1 MIRPTSSQME
11 AIVDIA
17 SADRPVTRLHG
28 YAGTGKTS
36 VVATQAIAAL
46 ERQGVSVQVLA
57 PTGKA
62 ARVLRSKGLHGAA
75 TIHSYLYTPSKRERL
90 AWRESWDE
98 FVTRVDAAKPKLL
111 PLLAAIDTAA
121 PETPVDDEW
130 DQIAA
135 KLPKKLA
142 EQAKA
147 LREAR
152 RFELAFNAAGAIAHY
167 EESGYPACEVLLIDE
182 ASMVSD
188 QVASDL
194 LRTGSRLVFVGDP
207 AQLPPVK
214 AQRSLQAMGAP
225 HHLLTKVHRQAGGS
239 PVLELA
245 TEIRK
250 SIVPEVPLTKPKR
263 LLALEDYDQVLCWRN
278 ATRERVNAE
287 IRRRL
292 GRRDP
297 MMPEHGDRLICIKNT
312 KPKDEEIRQWM
323 NGEQVTVLD
332 AQRSGGK
339 DSGTLALTVMDDDG
353 IEHEVFSPAETFA
366 GHKAEQAFLD
376 RSMWGSPD
384 PAWAFGFAI
393 TVHKSQGS
401 EWGNLLLV
409 DESSD
414 MISLTARRE
423 GRAAA
428 IDQARQWLYTAVT
441 RARDRVDVVRSIHGV

>member
-1 MIRPTSSQME
+1 MIRPTEAQMD

-17 SADRPVTRLHG
+17 STDRPVTRLHG

-46 ERQGVSVQVLA
+46 ERQKVSVQVLA

-62 ARVLRSKGLHGAA
+62 ARVLRAKGLHGAA

-90 AWRESWDE
+90 AWRDPWDE
-98 FVTRVDAAKPKLL
+98 FMEAAEGARPKLL
-111 PLLAAIDTAA
+111 PLLVAIDTAA

-130 DQIAA
+130 DKIMAV
-135 KLPKKLA
+135 LPKRLA
-142 EQAKA
+142 ERGTS

-167 EESGYPACEVLLIDE
+167 EESGVPAAEVLLVDE

-225 HHLLTKVHRQAGGS
+225 HHLLTKVHRQKGGS

-245 TEIRK
+245 SEIRK
-250 SIVPEVPLTKPKR
+250 SVMPVVPVTKPKR
-263 LLALEDYDQVLCWRN
+263 LLSLEDYDQVLCWRN
-278 ATRERVNAE
+278 ATRERANAE

-297 MMPEHGDRLICIKNT
+297 MMPEAGDRLVCIKNT
-312 KPKDEEIRQWM
+312 KSKDENVRQWM

-339 DSGTLALTVMDDDG
+339 TSDTLALTVMDDDG
-353 IEHEVFSPAETFA
+353 IEHEVFSPAETLA
-366 GHKAEQAFLD
+366 GHKAEQAYLD

-384 PAWAFGFAI
+384 PAWAFGFAL

-401 EWGNLLLV
+401 EWGNILLV

-414 MISLTARRE
+414 MISLTSRRE
-423 GRAAA
+423 GRTAA
-428 IDQARQWLYTAVT
+428 IDQARQWLYTAIT
-441 RARDRVDVVRSIHGV
+441 RARDRVDIVRSLHGV